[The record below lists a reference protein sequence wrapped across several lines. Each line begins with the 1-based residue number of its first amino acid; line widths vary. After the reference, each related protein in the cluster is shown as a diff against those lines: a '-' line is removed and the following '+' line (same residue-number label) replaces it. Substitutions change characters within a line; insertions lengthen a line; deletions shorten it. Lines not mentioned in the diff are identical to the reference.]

1 MIALGIA
8 LATVAS
14 FIASAVLYAIP
25 PVSTLVSRTSTP
37 RPGLSVGVQ
46 MASVVVRSLI
56 ASGLIAGILI
66 AADWHGPIAGLLLGL
81 ALTALPLT
89 LLMGGRRAREH
100 RPLSS
105 RRPPGRLGRQTGLD
119 RRHRRTLRLTER
131 TEPS

>member
-25 PVSTLVSRTSTP
+25 PVSALASRTSTP

-46 MASVVVRSLI
+46 MASVVVRSFI

-89 LLMGGRRAREH
+89 LLMGGVVHENTA
-100 RPLSS
+100 LSAAAVHLVDWVVKLALI
-105 RRPPGRLGRQTGLD
+105 GTIVGLFV
-119 RRHRRTLRLTER
+119 
-131 TEPS
+131 

>member
-8 LATVAS
+8 VATVAS
-14 FIASAVLYAIP
+14 FIASAALYAIP
-25 PVSTLVSRTSTP
+25 PLSVIVSRTSTP

-89 LLMGGRRAREH
+89 LLMGGVVHENTA
-100 RPLSS
+100 LSAAAVHLVDWVVKLALI
-105 RRPPGRLGRQTGLD
+105 GAIVGLFV
-119 RRHRRTLRLTER
+119 
-131 TEPS
+131 